1 MKKITAKWCWGGNTV
16 VIENTVLVKNSQ
28 WGFTRPTS
36 EADYPIG
43 LKDFRGPCPSGG
55 PAPAVPSPP
64 KKIKRKRE
72 KKKPE
77 RNKEN
82 TTSKKQKRKKR
93 KEEKKKWK
101 RMKRRKD
108 NEKKAEKKIIENCD
122 LQKHIWCSLMVNNCS
137 SITLN
142 KNIWKRKI
150 TNILHLNYM
159 CVFIWVCGKGA
170 CMPLYTY
177 LQQCHNPKIHH

>member
-16 VIENTVLVKNSQ
+16 VIENTVLVENSQ

-43 LKDFRGPCPSGG
+43 LKDLSLGPRASGG
-55 PAPAVPSPP
+55 PRACSALPP
-64 KKIKRKRE
+64 KKNKKKER

-108 NEKKAEKKIIENCD
+108 NEKKAEKKIIKNCD
-122 LQKHIWCSLMVNNCS
+122 LQKRIWCSLMVNNCS

-142 KNIWKRKI
+142 K
-150 TNILHLNYM
+150 
-159 CVFIWVCGKGA
+159 
-170 CMPLYTY
+170 TY
-177 LQQCHNPKIHH
+177 EKEK